1 MELLV
6 SQGAPRLPEENPY
19 RSGWRPPGWGR
30 FQFAAKARWRL
41 SKVDRHDSH
50 SSMPGVPSFELI
62 DALVFCR
69 WWMQMEFIGRPMR
82 GRFLVRQG
90 GNGWM
95 VYDSELKGPA
105 QIEKNGAFAE
115 KLTKEQ
121 AEILAERLATRQTG
135 F

>member
-1 MELLV
+1 
-6 SQGAPRLPEENPY
+6 
-19 RSGWRPPGWGR
+19 
-30 FQFAAKARWRL
+30 
-41 SKVDRHDSH
+41 
-50 SSMPGVPSFELI
+50 
-62 DALVFCR
+62 
-69 WWMQMEFIGRPMR
+69 MEFIGRPMR

-121 AEILAERLATRQTG
+121 AEILAKLLTSRENRPLTLEWPQRPRRTLRPR
-135 F
+135 